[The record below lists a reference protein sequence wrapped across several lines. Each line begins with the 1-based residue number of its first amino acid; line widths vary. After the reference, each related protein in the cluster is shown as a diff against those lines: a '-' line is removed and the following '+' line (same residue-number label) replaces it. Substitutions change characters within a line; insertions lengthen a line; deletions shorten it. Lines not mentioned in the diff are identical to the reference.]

1 MAKIDEL
8 SELLIEE
15 LSDFKLQINKL
26 ETVSKEIHTM
36 VIKPDITELKFYMD
50 GVIQLQNEIVKD
62 QNLRLGAIS
71 NKLTDSNRYPK
82 WFLALLCVSLMAVLI
97 VTGYTIYQLQSIS
110 EMKQLEYEKGQ
121 KEMGNHFYEFLE
133 SDAPSK
139 KAYLNWKS
147 AQSLP

>member
-26 ETVSKEIHTM
+26 EAVSNEIQSM
-36 VIKPDITELKFYMD
+36 VIKPDISELKSYMD
-50 GVIQLQNEIVKD
+50 AALQLQNEIVKD

-82 WFLALLCVSLMAVLI
+82 WLVGLLSLSLMAILL
-97 VTGYTIYQLQSIS
+97 VTGYSIYQLQRIP
-110 EMKQLEYEKGQ
+110 EMKQLEYEKGR
-121 KEMGNHFYEFLE
+121 KEMVDHFYEFLE

-139 KAYLNWKS
+139 KAYLKWKS
-147 AQSLP
+147 EENVP

>member
-26 ETVSKEIHTM
+26 ETVSKEIQSM
-36 VIKPDITELKFYMD
+36 VIKPDISELKSFMEST
-50 GVIQLQNEIVKD
+50 IQLQNEVVKN
-62 QNLRLGAIS
+62 QNVQLVTIS
-71 NKLTDSNRYPK
+71 NKLTNSNRYPK
-82 WFLALLCVSLMAVLI
+82 WFLAILCVSLMAVLI
-97 VTGYTIYQLQSIS
+97 VTGYTIYQLQRIP
-110 EMKQLEYEKGQ
+110 EMKELEYEKGR
-121 KEMGNHFYEFLE
+121 KEISTHFYEFLE